1 MPIIKKLREIL
12 IFSICGI
19 LFELDYAKVVAC
31 CDDLEENIGNESQI
45 SLKRNS
51 LPIDVI
57 SRENNHNSFGALS
70 PLHGR
75 LVILYGTST
84 SGKTS
89 IGRELE
95 KMGWVHMELD
105 SFCSKKLFNTVR
117 RILPHDYEICE
128 KYLTKIGM
136 LHVFLGNRQRP
147 IYRNSSDVEGVSLCS
162 VSIANIL
169 SKLGDVYKEVSVTD
183 ILQEIT
189 EESLRAVSER
199 RSVVLDAFLMQEHI
213 DTIKF
218 FLRGYPVTFV
228 LNYCPFRVLCTRVL
242 QRNIFAHATN
252 PDEFRSPA
260 MVFEQ
265 FASFYRPRRHLREIN
280 LGALSRKDIDLE
292 NRQSNLGSIGPTWST
307 GAKYD
312 LIFEKFNLI
321 RENTIV
327 VSTDFLPDYILNSE
341 GYEPQDC
348 AKFIIAQEALK
359 GLEETYRKSFSAQ
372 LADLEAFHNSHKNQ
386 RSLFILMGTSSSGK
400 SSLLEEFERNNQFV
414 ILLKTRELWKNMVFD
429 HLRQRN
435 KEAFDSLFQVFGDS
449 LFGFL
454 FCSLDDPI
462 IGRKFRGRV
471 DRATLLTQLETL
483 QNLSKPYI
491 NEFYPKRNFLIPELV
506 RRILSLG
513 KDVVLDNVP
522 NKQDLSLFSQM
533 NPYVVLVYCPFDK
546 LSSRIKRRNL
556 EDDVLEWRPTLGVY
570 EEFASFFRSK
580 VPNENVRSL
589 GFLRKRKVSSCID
602 TGFKTQSEEG
612 VTFGSLQKIIP
623 NEELRTFKSKV
634 LQNMGFDEADK
645 VEIVTRYIQPSFVIN
660 TSRLLPQ
667 QAAML
672 FQAYINWVS
681 MSNRHR
687 Q

>member
-12 IFSICGI
+12 VFSLCTM
-19 LFELDYAKVVAC
+19 LFELSYAEAVAGR
-31 CDDLEENIGNESQI
+31 DDLSEDHGNKSQI
-45 SLKRNS
+45 CLRRSS
-51 LPIDVI
+51 SPVEVI
-57 SRENNHNSFGALS
+57 SRENSRSNFGTS
-70 PLHGR
+70 YPVHGR

-95 KMGWVHMELD
+95 RMGWVHMELD
-105 SFCSKKLFNTVR
+105 NFCSKKLFSTVKA
-117 RILPHDYEICE
+117 ILPHDYETCE

-136 LHVFLGNRQRP
+136 LHVFLGNRQQP
-147 IYRNSSDVEGVSLCS
+147 IYRNPFDVEGVSLCS

-189 EESLRAVSER
+189 EESLRAVFER

-213 DTIKF
+213 DIIKF
-218 FLRGYPVTFV
+218 FLRDYPATFI
-228 LNYCPFRVLCTRVL
+228 LNYCPFRVLCARVL
-242 QRNIFAHATN
+242 QRNVFAYAAN
-252 PDEFRSPA
+252 PDEFRSPT

-265 FASFYRPRRHLREIN
+265 FASFYRPRRHLREVN
-280 LGALSRKDIDLE
+280 LGVLSRKDIDLE
-292 NRQSNLGSIGPTWST
+292 NRRSNLDSIGPTWST
-307 GAKYD
+307 GDKYD
-312 LIFEKFNLI
+312 LFLKKFGLK
-321 RENTIV
+321 RRSTIV
-327 VSTDFLPDYILNSE
+327 ISTDFLPDYMLNSE

-372 LADLEAFHNSHKNQ
+372 LADLEAFYNSQKNQ

-400 SSLLEEFERNNQFV
+400 SSLLEEFARDNRSV

-429 HLRQRN
+429 YLRQRN
-435 KEAFDSLFQVFGDS
+435 KEAFDSLFQVSGDS

-462 IGRKFRGRV
+462 IGRKFKARI
-471 DRATLLTQLETL
+471 DRATLLIQLETL

-491 NEFYPKRNFLIPELV
+491 KEFYPKRDFLIPELV
-506 RRILSLG
+506 RRVLSLG

-522 NKQDLSLFSQM
+522 NKQDLSFFSQM
-533 NPYVVLVYCPFDK
+533 NPSIILVYCSFDK
-546 LSSRIKRRNL
+546 LSSRIEKRNL

-580 VPNENVRSL
+580 EPNENIKRLGSL
-589 GFLRKRKVSSCID
+589 KRQKILSLID
-602 TGFKTQSEEG
+602 AGFKIQAKEG
-612 VTFGSLQKIIP
+612 VTFGSLQRAVQA
-623 NEELRTFKSKV
+623 EELGAFKLKILKNIGFSKA
-634 LQNMGFDEADK
+634 EK
-645 VEIVTRYIQPSFVIN
+645 VDIVPRYIQPNFVIN
-660 TSRLLPQ
+660 TSCLTPRKT
-667 QAAML
+667 AML
-672 FQAYINWVS
+672 FDAYIRWAMNKKK
-681 MSNRHR
+681 
-687 Q
+687 